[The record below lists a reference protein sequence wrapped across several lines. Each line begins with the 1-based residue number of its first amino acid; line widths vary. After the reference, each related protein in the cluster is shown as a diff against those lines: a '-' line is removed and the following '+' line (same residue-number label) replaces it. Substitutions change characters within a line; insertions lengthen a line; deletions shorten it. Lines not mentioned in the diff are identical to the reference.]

1 MGLLWLKKFS
11 NRSEVKNLSLSKH
24 SKELH
29 QEFFFTDGNQKTFTM
44 QMNTTAEA
52 LKRDNLFVTKISYDE
67 SKLGH
72 EYQFDFNNPEAEK
85 TFKEL
90 VGFID

>member
-1 MGLLWLKKFS
+1 
-11 NRSEVKNLSLSKH
+11 
-24 SKELH
+24 
-29 QEFFFTDGNQKTFTM
+29 
-44 QMNTTAEA
+44 MNTTAEA
-52 LKRDNLFVTKISYDE
+52 LKRDNLSVTRISYDE

-90 VGFID
+90 VGFIDK